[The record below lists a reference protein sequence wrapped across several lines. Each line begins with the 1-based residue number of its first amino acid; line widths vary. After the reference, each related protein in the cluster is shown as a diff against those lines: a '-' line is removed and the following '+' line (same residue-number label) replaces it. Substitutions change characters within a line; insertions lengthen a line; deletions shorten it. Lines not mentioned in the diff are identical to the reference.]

1 MAKVWTILNL
11 FLESL
16 TSGTHTSK
24 GEERVRMQELSS
36 PRSLFEKKQC
46 KELIHMVSV
55 TFLYDYQALFA

>member
-11 FLESL
+11 FLVSL
-16 TSGTHTSK
+16 TSGTHTSN

-36 PRSLFEKKQC
+36 PHSLFEKKQC

-55 TFLYDYQALFA
+55 TFIYYSQALFA